1 MQRLDKSLSEAGVAS
16 RKDLRSII
24 RAGRVTVNG
33 EIVRDPGAKVAG
45 TDELAVDGEKVRRG
59 TVTLM
64 LNKPAGYVTSTE
76 DPGERTVMELLPEQ
90 YRRLGVAPVGRLDKE
105 TEGLLIFTND
115 GALAHRLISPRYEV
129 RKIYEA
135 EHKGEAGE
143 ADAAAFRA
151 GLTLRDG
158 TVCRPAELEPLGPGR
173 SRVVICEGKYH
184 QVRRMLASRGL
195 PVTGLRRVAEGGL
208 TLGEL
213 PPGACRELR
222 PEEITGLEAVQ
233 NGQ

>member
-24 RAGRVTVNG
+24 RAGRATVNG
-33 EIVRDPGAKVAG
+33 AVVRDPGAKVAE

-76 DPGERTVMELLPEQ
+76 DPRERTVMELLPEK

-105 TEGLLIFTND
+105 TEGLLLFTND

-135 EHKGEAGE
+135 EHEGEAGE

-173 SRVVICEGKYH
+173 SRVIIREGKYH

-208 TLGEL
+208 TLGDL
-213 PPGACRELR
+213 PKGACRELF
-222 PEEITGLEAVQ
+222 PEEISGLEAVQ
-233 NGQ
+233 NRQ